1 MKYLTKNIRRS
12 ELMDLKWIA
21 QVALKK
27 AVINKVTKD
36 LDSLSKYSNSYQYRL
51 EMVISQWKRDFLN
64 DYVVA
69 VFIWA
74 ATEKPEY
81 KAFRDAYLTTYMETA
96 NMQAQI
102 AAQNFFN
109 KFSKQKFI
117 NTLSAN

>member
-21 QVALKK
+21 QVAL
-27 AVINKVTKD
+27 
-36 LDSLSKYSNSYQYRL
+36 
-51 EMVISQWKRDFLN
+51 
-64 DYVVA
+64 
-69 VFIWA
+69 

-117 NTLSAN
+117 NTLSEN